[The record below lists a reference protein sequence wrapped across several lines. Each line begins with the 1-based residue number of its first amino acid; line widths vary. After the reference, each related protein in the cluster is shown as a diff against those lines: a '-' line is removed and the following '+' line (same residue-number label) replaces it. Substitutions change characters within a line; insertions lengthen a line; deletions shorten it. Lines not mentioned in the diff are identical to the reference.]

1 MEGRRRAAALTRF
14 DPWDMV
20 SNPIRVRKHAMSNV
34 TDLRNPAF
42 DAQTIGDFSDAA
54 RVVMQD
60 HVWLLGDDLSTMVA
74 VVEDLRVLAHIVT
87 TGIRDDVAIRT
98 EATRLIRIVEKRA
111 NRDYDGGLLDAEV
124 VDFVVLYYPDRWAT
138 MRDEDAVYIDISA
151 KDSALARAIELGRVP
166 SDEIERIA
174 EGFDFSGISSD
185 FLTLGSIALGNAAW
199 DARDALAA

>member
-74 VVEDLRVLAHIVT
+74 VVEDLRILAHIVT
-87 TGIRDDVAIRT
+87 TGIRDDVAIRK

-111 NRDYDGGLLDAEV
+111 NRDRDAGLLDAGSI
-124 VDFVVLYYPDRWAT
+124 DFIVLYHPDEWAT
-138 MRDEDAVYIDISA
+138 VSDMDIVRID
-151 KDSALARAIELGRVP
+151 VP
-166 SDEIERIA
+166 GERT
-174 EGFDFSGISSD
+174 S
-185 FLTLGSIALGNAAW
+185 LTLG
-199 DARDALAA
+199 